1 MRSANII
8 TFSLAATLLIA
19 PRAMAQSS
27 PRPVGRVSDAHR
39 GTIAEPGQLPH
50 ATLPDNVNDRVQYLI
65 DRGLNYLKTQQK
77 DDGGWQRENDPP
89 GVTAIVL
96 RAFVRDE
103 KFPAR
108 TPFVK
113 KGYDKLFTYQLDSGG
128 IYQDL
133 LANYNTAIAISAIAA
148 ANEPAY
154 QQRMDKAVAFL
165 KRLQWTEETK
175 GPRGETV
182 ADKSNNWYGGWG
194 YGRHGRPDLSNAQV
208 AIEALHDA
216 GLKPGD
222 KAYDAALVFL
232 TRTQNNSETNDQPW
246 TGDDGGFVYTP
257 ANKGE
262 SMAGET
268 TTGAD
273 GRRGLRSYGSMTYAG
288 LKSMIYAGLSK
299 DDPRVKAAVD
309 WITKHWTLDENPAM
323 RQAGDEFARQGL
335 YYYFYTFAH
344 ALDAYDE
351 PVITDANGTAHDWR
365 VELIDK
371 LAALQKPDGSWVGEK
386 RWMEDNP
393 VLTTAYVV
401 LALQEAQRDLREHP
415 PR

>member
-1 MRSANII
+1 MKRSSLPKLI
-8 TFSLAATLLIA
+8 TLSLAATIA
-19 PRAMAQSS
+19 ITPCTFAQA
-27 PRPVGRVSDAHR
+27 VSDDQHGA
-39 GTIAEPGQLPH
+39 IATPGQLPH
-50 ATLPDNVNDRVQYLI
+50 AKLPDNVNDRVQYLI

-77 DDGGWQRENDPP
+77 DDGSWQRETDPP

-96 RAFVRDE
+96 RAFVRDQ
-103 KFPAR
+103 KFPAS

-113 KGYDKLFTYQLDSGG
+113 KGYDKLFSYQLDSGG

-133 LANYNTAIAISAIAA
+133 LANYNTAIAVSAIAA

-154 QQRMDKAVAFL
+154 QARMDKAVAFL
-165 KRLQWTEETK
+165 KQLQWTEETK
-175 GPRGETV
+175 GPKGETV
-182 ADKSNNWYGGWG
+182 ADKSNTWYGGWG

-208 AIEALHDA
+208 AVEALHDA
-216 GLKPGD
+216 GLKPDD
-222 KAYDAALVFL
+222 KAYQAALVFL
-232 TRTQNNSETNDQPW
+232 SRTQNNSETNDQPW

-268 TTGAD
+268 TTPD
-273 GRRGLRSYGSMTYAG
+273 GRRLRSYGSMTYAG

-309 WITKHWTLDENPAM
+309 WITKHWTLEENPAM
-323 RQAGDEFARQGL
+323 RLAGDEFARQGL
-335 YYYFYTFAH
+335 YYYYYTFAH

-351 PVITDANGTAHDWR
+351 PIIRDSNGTPHDWR
-365 VELIDK
+365 IELIDK
-371 LAALQKPDGSWVGEK
+371 FATLQKEDGSFVGEK

-401 LALQEAQRDLREHP
+401 LALQEAQRDLKQHP
-415 PR
+415 PRR